1 MIYRQLGRTGYR
13 VSQLGFGCM
22 RLPMTGDGPEAQID
36 RELAIPMLHRAFEA
50 GVNYVDSAVG
60 YCNGDSQRV
69 LGEALVGWRDRIVV
83 STKNH
88 DYGTDEK
95 VWWQNLEDSLERLR
109 VESIDLYCHHFI
121 SWKSYVEA
129 VEPRLSKWMH
139 QALDQKLIKH
149 ICVSFHDNA
158 EALKK
163 LILTGYPE
171 VITLQYN
178 MLYRELE
185 DGIALAQERGIGVVV
200 MGPVGGGRLGSGSD
214 VLLKLLPQVKRV
226 PELALRFVLA
236 NPNVSVALSGMSA
249 MAHVE
254 ENLAT
259 ATDGV
264 SLTPAD
270 QAAMDEQLARLKGLA
285 DLYCTGCRYCLPCP
299 KNVAIPD
306 VFGEYNNARVYDLTE
321 HARTVYKTFLARQQ
335 GADMCAECGEC
346 LEKCPQRIDIP
357 RQLADA
363 HQHLA

>member
-1 MIYRQLGRTGYR
+1 
-13 VSQLGFGCM
+13 
-22 RLPMTGDGPEAQID
+22 
-36 RELAIPMLHRAFEA
+36 
-50 GVNYVDSAVG
+50 
-60 YCNGDSQRV
+60 
-69 LGEALVGWRDRIVV
+69 
-83 STKNH
+83 
-88 DYGTDEK
+88 
-95 VWWQNLEDSLERLR
+95 
-109 VESIDLYCHHFI
+109 
-121 SWKSYVEA
+121 
-129 VEPRLSKWMH
+129 
-139 QALDQKLIKH
+139 
-149 ICVSFHDNA
+149 
-158 EALKK
+158 
-163 LILTGYPE
+163 
-171 VITLQYN
+171 